1 MGAGRGGC
9 CGRALLKCLGGREP
23 PPWRNL
29 PAPARAEPPMT
40 SACNRLHSKALGGRP
55 AKPPKL
61 PCPEP
66 LGLMSKPV
74 TTSNGIEFTR
84 LQAPVC
90 KRDRSDPALASFPK
104 CTRVTAGCVV
114 SHTEIP
120 VLPPPMAPPRSRAA
134 GSGPAACQGGAEPGA
149 GRDLQAHGS
158 PGQVFCCSRLWRHC
172 AVWEGAGDSVIIAC
186 ECKSHSLQ
194 EFWDISC
201 SVSSATPL

>member
-1 MGAGRGGC
+1 MLWKGSPEVPGRQ
-9 CGRALLKCLGGREP
+9 RTTSVEK
-23 PPWRNL
+23 
-29 PAPARAEPPMT
+29 PARASPGRASHDISLQPA
-40 SACNRLHSKALGGRP
+40 SQQGAGGRP
-55 AKPPKL
+55 TKPPKL

-66 LGLMSKPV
+66 LRLMSKPV

-84 LQAPVC
+84 LRAPVC
-90 KRDRSDPALASFPK
+90 KCDRSDPALAPFPK
-104 CTRVTAGCVV
+104 CTRVTPGWEDSV
-114 SHTEIP
+114 SRTEIP
-120 VLPPPMAPPRSRAA
+120 VLLPPMTPPRSRAA
-134 GSGPAACQGGAEPGA
+134 GSGPDACQGGAEPGA